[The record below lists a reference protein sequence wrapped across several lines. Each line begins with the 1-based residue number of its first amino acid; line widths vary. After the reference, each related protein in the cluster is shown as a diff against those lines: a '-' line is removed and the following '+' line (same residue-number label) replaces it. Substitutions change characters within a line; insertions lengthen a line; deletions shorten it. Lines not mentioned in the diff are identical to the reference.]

1 MLNCIKLIYNF
12 NKFPLILTD
21 KKLSFYKQTFLT
33 FTNIKIM
40 EMDKEMLMKKLSER
54 VDNINKSEEDKIDQ
68 NYN

>member
-1 MLNCIKLIYNF
+1 MKLIYNF